1 MKIFKKLAALTIA
14 SAMAVSGA
22 ASAMAFSDMPSG
34 AMGVAIENAVS
45 NGLLTGYDDNT
56 VKPNDP
62 ITRAQMSAII
72 VRAFGA
78 TEKEANNFADVADDA
93 WYREAVEKA
102 VYMGAFKGDDQGNFN
117 PENNIT
123 FQETYTV
130 LARVFQFTERIN
142 YQNVGILSPAED
154 CLDDFADKDQVAS
167 WAVEYAKAV
176 VDKGGY
182 TGINGLLKPTD
193 SITRGEFAMVM
204 DELVSLYIDK
214 EGTYT
219 TGFGNGTVVVRSG
232 GVTIDGLNTSKNL
245 ILSYGID
252 KETVVKN
259 STVDGCVVIYGG
271 TDKTPVQTNG
281 KLTADESFISITL
294 DSNATIYDCRIFA
307 PYSITNIDCAKL
319 NAETDRIPNIK
330 GYAETSIINLGSIG

>member
-1 MKIFKKLAALTIA
+1 MKIFKKLAALTIVGA
-14 SAMAVSGA
+14 IAVGGA
-22 ASAMAFSDMPSG
+22 VSAMAFDDMPSG
-34 AMGVAIENAVS
+34 AMGVAIENAVA

-78 TEKEANNFADVADDA
+78 TEKAVSSFGDVADNA
-93 WYREAVEKA
+93 WYKESVEKA
-102 VYMGAFKGDDQGNFN
+102 VYMGAFKGDDNGNFN

-130 LARVFQFTERIN
+130 LARVFQFVERIN
-142 YQNVGILSPAED
+142 YEGVAILPAKDD
-154 CLDDFADKDQVAS
+154 CLDAFADKDQIAS
-167 WAVEYAKAV
+167 WAVDYAKAV
-176 VDKGGY
+176 VDIGGY
-182 TGINGLLKPTD
+182 TGIDGLLKPTE
-193 SITRGEFAMVM
+193 SITRGEFAMIM

-219 TGFGNGTVVVRSG
+219 TGFGTGTVVVRSG
-232 GVTIDGLNTSKNL
+232 GVTIDGLKTDRNL

-259 STVDGCVVIYGG
+259 STVNGCVVVYGG
-271 TDKTPVQTNG
+271 TDKTPVQNNG
-281 KLTADESFISITL
+281 TLRPDDSLISISL
-294 DSNATIYDCRIFA
+294 HSDATIYDCRIFA
-307 PYSITNIDCAKL
+307 PYSIITVDCSKL
-319 NAETDRIPNIK
+319 NPETDRIPNIK
-330 GYAETSIINLGSIG
+330 SHPTTSIINLGNIG

>member
-1 MKIFKKLAALTIA
+1 MKFLKKLAALTIA
-14 SAMAVSGA
+14 GAIAAGGAV
-22 ASAMAFSDMPSG
+22 SAMAFDDMPSG

-78 TEKEANNFADVADDA
+78 TEKAVSNFADVADNA
-93 WYREAVEKA
+93 WYKESVEKA
-102 VYMGAFKGDDQGNFN
+102 VYMGAFKGDDNGNFN

-130 LARVFQFTERIN
+130 LARVFQFVERVN
-142 YQNVGILSPAED
+142 YENVVIMGAADD
-154 CLDDFADKDQVAS
+154 CLDSFADKDQIAS
-167 WAVEYAKAV
+167 WAVDYAKAV

-182 TGINGLLKPTD
+182 TGINGLLKPTE
-193 SITRGEFAMVM
+193 SITRGEFAMIM
-204 DELVSLYIDK
+204 DELVSLYIDE

-219 TGFGNGTVVVRSG
+219 TGFGTGTVVVRSG
-232 GVTIDGLNTSKNL
+232 GVTIDGLKTSKNL
-245 ILSYGID
+245 ILSYGIN
-252 KETVVKN
+252 KETIVKN

-271 TDKTPVQTNG
+271 TDKTPVQNNG
-281 KLTADESFISITL
+281 TLKPDEGFISISL
-294 DSNATIYDCRIFA
+294 NSSATIYDCRIFA
-307 PYSITNIDCAKL
+307 PYSIVTVDCAQL
-319 NAETDRIPNIK
+319 NADTDRIPYIK
-330 GYAETSIINLGSIG
+330 SYPVTSIINLGNIG